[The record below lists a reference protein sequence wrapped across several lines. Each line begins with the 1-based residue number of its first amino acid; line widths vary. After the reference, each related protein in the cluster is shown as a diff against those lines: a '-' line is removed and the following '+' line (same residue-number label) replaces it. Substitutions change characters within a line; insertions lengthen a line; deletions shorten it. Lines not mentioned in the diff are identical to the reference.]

1 MRHLKF
7 QYFVFF
13 LNSMF
18 NSMAHTDTP
27 LPIITQLNE
36 SIDLVD
42 IHTINPHILLD
53 IRYATPNNFTKH
65 KVYASARCFVR
76 KSVALK
82 LNAIQKELETMGL
95 GLKIWDGYRPHSV
108 QKKFWEL
115 VPDERYVLNP
125 AKGSNHNRGCAIDL
139 TIVDK
144 NGNELLMPTEF
155 DNFTEKAHHD
165 YMKLDPKA
173 IENRQLLKNIMVKH
187 GFKPIKSEW
196 WHYDDVDSHKYALLD
211 IPIEK
216 LG

>member
-1 MRHLKF
+1 MRSLKF
-7 QYFVFF
+7 RYFVFF
-13 LNSMF
+13 LSPIF
-18 NSMAHTDTP
+18 NFMTHTNNQ
-27 LPIITQLNE
+27 LSIITQLNE

-42 IHTINPHILLD
+42 IHIVNPHILLD
-53 IRYATPNNFTKH
+53 IRYATTNNFTKH

-76 KSVALK
+76 KSVAQK
-82 LNAIQKELETMGL
+82 LDAIQKELETMGL

-125 AKGSNHNRGCAIDL
+125 AKGSNHNRGCAVDL

-144 NGNELLMPTEF
+144 NGHELMMPTEF

-165 YMKLDPKA
+165 YAKLDPKV
-173 IENRQLLKNIMVKH
+173 IKNRQLLKNIMIKH

-196 WHYDDVDSHKYALLD
+196 WHYDDIDSYKYALLD